1 LKVALVYKE
10 NTFADEWLKY
20 LQENNIE
27 HFQVDPYQNDVI
39 DKISKADFFFWHF
52 DHFDHKD
59 VLCAKSIINSLEGK
73 VKCFPNFKECFY
85 FNDKLS
91 QKYLLEAH
99 QIQIPQTNVFYD
111 KEEAKNF
118 VSETKFPVVAKLRKG
133 AGSSNVWLLK
143 NIKEANEF
151 INKSFGNGF
160 SVFNAKKYLQTR
172 FQTSK
177 QNQSRLQNS
186 LKGMRGAMINKGTA
200 ALQSKEKGY
209 VLFQEYIPN
218 DGFDIRV
225 VVINK
230 NKAFSARREVKEND
244 WAASGSGI
252 ASYPNE
258 HLDIA
263 YAKAAFEI
271 ADKLDTRCIAID
283 FVREKNSNAIYTVE
297 VSVFYAF
304 YSMKPASGYWNR
316 GLDWTE
322 DDRDPQ
328 YFLIENFL
336 SNNI

>member
-1 LKVALVYKE
+1 MKVALVYKE

-20 LQENNIE
+20 LKENSIE
-27 HFQVDPYQNDVI
+27 YFQVDPYANDVI
-39 DKISKADFFFWHF
+39 DKISKADYFFWHF
-52 DHFDHKD
+52 DHFDYKD

-73 VKCFPNFKECFY
+73 VKCFPNLKECFY

-99 QIQIPQTNVFYD
+99 QIQIPETSVFYD
-111 KEEAKNF
+111 KEKAKNF
-118 VSETKFPVVAKLRKG
+118 ASKTKFPVVAKLRKG

-143 NIKEANEF
+143 NKKEAADF
-151 INKSFGNGF
+151 INKSFGKGF
-160 SVFNAKKYLQTR
+160 SVFNTTKYLQTR
-172 FQTSK
+172 FQTTK
-177 QNQSRLQNS
+177 QNESKLQSRL
-186 LKGMRGAMINKGTA
+186 KGIRGVMINKKTA

-209 VLFQEYIPN
+209 VLFQAYVPN

-230 NKAFSARREVKEND
+230 NKAFSARRDVKEND

-252 ASYPNE
+252 ASYSNE
-258 HLDIA
+258 KLDPA
-263 YAKAAFEI
+263 YIKDAFEI

-283 FVREKNSNAIYTVE
+283 FVRDKNSNVIYTVE

-304 YSMKPASGYWNR
+304 YSMRPAGGYWDRN
-316 GLDWTE
+316 LEWNE

-328 YFLIENFL
+328 WFLIETFL
-336 SNNI
+336 KIN

>member
-1 LKVALVYKE
+1 MKVALVYKE
-10 NTFADEWLKY
+10 NTFAEEWLKY
-20 LQENNIE
+20 LQENNID
-27 HFQVDPYQNDVI
+27 HFQVDPYANDSI
-39 DKISKADFFFWHF
+39 KEISKADYFFWHF
-52 DHFDHKD
+52 DHFDCKD

-73 VKCFPNFKECFY
+73 VKCFPNLKECFY

-111 KEEAKNF
+111 KEKAKSF
-118 VSETKFPVVAKLRKG
+118 ASKTKFPVVAKLRKG

-143 NIKEANEF
+143 NKKEATEY

-160 SVFNAKKYLQTR
+160 SVFNTKKYLQTR

-177 QNQSRLQNS
+177 QNESKLQNG
-186 LKGMRGAMINKGTA
+186 LKGIRGAIINKKTA

-225 VVINK
+225 VVVNK
-230 NKAFSARREVKEND
+230 NKAFSARRDVKEND

-258 HLDIA
+258 HLDTDYI
-263 YAKAAFEI
+263 KVAFDI
-271 ADKLDTRCIAID
+271 ADKLDARCIAID
-283 FVREKNSNAIYTVE
+283 FVREKSSNVIYTVE
-297 VSVFYAF
+297 VSVFYAY
-304 YSMKPASGYWNR
+304 YSMKPGRGYWDKSLTWQN
-316 GLDWTE
+316 DE
-322 DDRDPQ
+322 KDPQ
-328 YFLIENFL
+328 FFLIEKVL
-336 SNNI
+336 RNN